1 MKRKLDEAP
10 STVNKSL
17 YHNTDFRDGVV
28 GKSTPSKDKINP
40 SLLADVEKAAKAAN
54 VKVSVTTAVT
64 GHKNSGRHP
73 KGNAVDI
80 AMVNGKGFGSMSVA
94 KSNGIYD
101 DINRFVDELVKM
113 GYKKNSESGN
123 DKAVLTFGFPGHDNH
138 VHVSRNSDNGTSSSD
153 DTKVDDTKDD
163 ETKSDDTKDDETKG
177 DDSKTTETPEE
188 PEKPEDYGLMGQ
200 LLKMVGFKENYTI
213 ENQHNI
219 MEDIK
224 RIKQLLK

>member
-1 MKRKLDEAP
+1 MKKNLDEAP
-10 STVNKSL
+10 SKVNTSL
-17 YHNTDFRDGVV
+17 YKNTDFRDGVV

-40 SLLADVEKAAKAAN
+40 SLLSDIEKAAKAAN

-138 VHVSRNSDNGTSSSD
+138 IHVSRNSDNGTNPSNDTQSD
-153 DTKVDDTKDD
+153 TENDTLNDT
-163 ETKSDDTKDDETKG
+163 ESN
-177 DDSKTTETPEE
+177 TETNTETDDKKQE
-188 PEKPEDYGLMGQ
+188 PEDYGLMGQ
-200 LLKMVGFKENYTI
+200 LLKMVGFKESHTI

-224 RIKQLLK
+224 RIKELLK

>member
-1 MKRKLDEAP
+1 MKSNLYEAP

-17 YHNTDFRDGVV
+17 YQNTDFRDGVV

-40 SLLADVEKAAKAAN
+40 SLLADVEKAAKASN
-54 VKVSVTTAVT
+54 VKVSVTTAVS
-64 GHKNSGRHP
+64 GHRNSGRHP

-80 AMVNGKGFGSMSVA
+80 AMVNGKGFGS
-94 KSNGIYD
+94 KSEAIRNGIYD

-123 DKAVLTFGFPGHDNH
+123 DKAVLTFGFPNHDNH

-153 DTKVDDTKDD
+153 NTKDDDSKKDNTKDD
-163 ETKSDDTKDDETKG
+163 ETK
-177 DDSKTTETPEE
+177 TTED
-188 PEKPEDYGLMGQ
+188 PEDVKDYGMMGQ

-213 ENQHNI
+213 ENQHKL
-219 MEDIK
+219 MEDIT